1 MAGGKETPRQ
11 KMIGMMYL
19 VLTALLALNIS
30 KEVLDGF
37 VKVEKSLIGTQE
49 TLAEKVRD
57 SRETLA
63 EKYLGNQQ
71 TVGPFAEIAEQVTEK
86 SGNLQDYIV
95 QLKAHAMAASE
106 GNLAEVET
114 YYGKN
119 EFGRDTVRSLA
130 LHQKKDEYQEL
141 TAFMGVANINN
152 PLFDESNQWSASYL
166 KKALENYR
174 DELKAITFLDHR
186 GEPRVLPEALK
197 AQLDDRF
204 SFPDGTY
211 NDKPVPWESAT
222 FYHVP
227 LAATMPLMSKMLI
240 DVQDAEADII
250 KWLLSGIDAK
260 SYKFTDLK
268 PLVVPMSSIV
278 MKGDTLRA
286 DVLLSAF
293 DPTKKADIYV
303 EDANWTGA
311 PEDYT
316 MDAENVLDISELT
329 SLELDS
335 LGIGK
340 LAMSTKDMAYG
351 DYVFRGVLNHTK
363 PDGTPESIKFVTPR
377 ITVSEPALVV
387 SPTQMNVF
395 YRGLENPVE
404 ISVPGVPQE
413 DLRISID
420 KGHKISRDG
429 RAWIVT
435 PNPSESIREANITVY
450 AKMPNGK
457 EQPLPTKKFRV
468 KRIPTPEPLVGN
480 IGANSPFISKAKL
493 ANPPPV
499 KAELGE
505 DFVFKVNARVSS
517 FTLTYWKNGTP
528 LSLESKTPF
537 FTNEMKDA
545 VSRFRIGDEF
555 YIEDIKATMPT
566 GKDRPLSP
574 LKLKVQ

>member
-1 MAGGKETPRQ
+1 
-11 KMIGMMYL
+11 MIGMMYL

-37 VKVEKSLIGTQE
+37 VKVEKSLNNTQE

-63 EKYLGNQQ
+63 EKYLSNKE
-71 TVGPFAEIAEQVTEK
+71 TVGPFAEIAEQVSQR
-86 SGNLQDYIV
+86 SGDLQDYIV

-106 GNLAEVET
+106 GKLAEVDT
-114 YYGKN
+114 YYAKN

-152 PLFDESNQWSASYL
+152 PLFDESNQWSAAYL
-166 KKALENYR
+166 KKTLEAYR
-174 DELKAITFLDHR
+174 DELKAITFVDHR
-186 GEPRVLPEALK
+186 GQQRTLPPSLV

-240 DVQDAEADII
+240 DVQDAEADIL

-293 DPTKKADIYV
+293 DPTKKAEIFV
-303 EDANWTGA
+303 EDANWTGT

-316 MDAENVLDISELT
+316 LDPDNVLDVGELA

-340 LAMSTKDMAYG
+340 LAMSTKNLAYG

-363 PDGTPESIKFVTPR
+363 PDGSPESIKFVTPR
-377 ITVSEPALVV
+377 ITVSQPALVV
-387 SPTQMNVF
+387 SPTKMNVF

-404 ISVPGVPQE
+404 ISVPGVAAENIRPT
-413 DLRISID
+413 INN
-420 KGHKISRDG
+420 GHKLKRTSSGWVVIPNKSETVRKATISVVATLEDG
-429 RAWIVT
+429 TEMR
-435 PNPSESIREANITVY
+435 
-450 AKMPNGK
+450 MPNK
-457 EQPLPTKKFRV
+457 EFRV
-468 KRIPTPEPLVGN
+468 KRIPDPVPSLGT
-480 IGANSPFISKAKL
+480 ANFLRPDVSKAQMSS
-493 ANPPPV
+493 PPPV
-499 KAELGE
+499 FADLENF
-505 DFVFKVNARVSS
+505 DFEVVPEVVS
-517 FTLTYWKNGTP
+517 FTFAFTKNGAFVELPSNSRMFTQ
-528 LSLESKTPF
+528 EMRDVSK
-537 FTNEMKDA
+537 
-545 VSRFRIGDEF
+545 RFRVGDSF
-555 YIEDIKATMPT
+555 YLNDIKALMPDGT
-566 GKDRPLSP
+566 KRTLPS
-574 LKLKVQ
+574 LKLNVSQ

>member
-1 MAGGKETPRQ
+1 
-11 KMIGMMYL
+11 MIGMMYL

-37 VKVEKSLIGTQE
+37 VKVEKSLNNTQE

-63 EKYLGNQQ
+63 EKYLSNKE
-71 TVGPFAEIAEQVTEK
+71 TVGPFAEIAEQVSQR
-86 SGNLQDYIV
+86 SGDLQDYIV

-106 GNLAEVET
+106 GKLAEVDT
-114 YYGKN
+114 YYAKN

-152 PLFDESNQWSASYL
+152 PLFDESNQWSAAYL
-166 KKALENYR
+166 KKTLEAYR
-174 DELKAITFLDHR
+174 DELKAITFVDHR
-186 GEPRVLPEALK
+186 GQQRTLPPSLV

-240 DVQDAEADII
+240 DVQDAEADIL

-293 DPTKKADIYV
+293 DPTKKAEIFVD
-303 EDANWTGA
+303 DANWTGT

-316 MDAENVLDISELT
+316 QDPDNVLDVGELA

-340 LAMSTKDMAYG
+340 LAMSTKNLAYG

-363 PDGTPESIKFVTPR
+363 PDGSPESIKFVTPR
-377 ITVSEPALVV
+377 ITVSQPALVV
-387 SPTQMNVF
+387 SPTKMNVF

-404 ISVPGVPQE
+404 ISVPGVAAENIRPT
-413 DLRISID
+413 INN
-420 KGHKISRDG
+420 GHKLKRTSSGWVVIPNKSETVRKATISVVATLEDG
-429 RAWIVT
+429 TEMR
-435 PNPSESIREANITVY
+435 
-450 AKMPNGK
+450 MPNK
-457 EQPLPTKKFRV
+457 EFRV
-468 KRIPTPEPLVGN
+468 KRIPDPVPSLGT
-480 IGANSPFISKAKL
+480 ANFLRPDVSKAQMSS
-493 ANPPPV
+493 PPPV
-499 KAELGE
+499 FADLENF
-505 DFVFKVNARVSS
+505 DFEVVPEVVS
-517 FTLTYWKNGTP
+517 FTFAFTKNGAFVELPSNSRMFTQ
-528 LSLESKTPF
+528 EMRDVSK
-537 FTNEMKDA
+537 
-545 VSRFRIGDEF
+545 RFRVGDSF
-555 YIEDIKATMPT
+555 YLNDIKALMPDGT
-566 GKDRPLSP
+566 KRTLPS
-574 LKLKVQ
+574 LKLNVSQ

>member
-1 MAGGKETPRQ
+1 
-11 KMIGMMYL
+11 MIGMMYL

-37 VKVEKSLIGTQE
+37 VKVEKSLNGTQE

-57 SRETLA
+57 SREHLA
-63 EKYLGNQQ
+63 EKYLSNEE
-71 TVGPFAEIAEQVTEK
+71 TVGPFAEIAEQV
-86 SGNLQDYIV
+86 SQRSSDLQDYIV

-106 GNLAEVET
+106 GKLPEVET

-141 TAFMGVANINN
+141 TRFMGVADINN
-152 PLFDESNQWSASYL
+152 PLFDDANPWSAAYL
-166 KKALENYR
+166 KKGLESYR
-174 DELKAITFLDHR
+174 DELKSIKFLDHR
-186 GEPRVLPEALK
+186 GQERVLPDALK

-240 DVQDAEADII
+240 DVQDAEADIL

-268 PLVVPMSSIV
+268 PLVVPTSSIV

-293 DPTKKADIYV
+293 DPTKKAEIFV
-303 EDANWTGA
+303 ENDNWKGTA
-311 PEDYT
+311 ESYT
-316 MDAENVLDISELT
+316 MDPENVMDTEGLM

-340 LAMSTKDMAYG
+340 LAMSTKSMAFG

-363 PDGTPESIKFVTPR
+363 PDGSPESIKFVTPR
-377 ITVSEPALVV
+377 ITISQPALVV
-387 SPTQMNVF
+387 SPTKMNVF

-404 ISVPGVPQE
+404 ISVPGVAAENIRPT
-413 DLRISID
+413 INN
-420 KGHKISRDG
+420 GHKLKKTSDGWVVIPNKSTQFRTATISVTATLEDG
-429 RAWIVT
+429 
-435 PNPSESIREANITVY
+435 SEMR
-450 AKMPNGK
+450 MPNK
-457 EQPLPTKKFRV
+457 EFRV
-468 KRIPTPEPLVGN
+468 KRIPDPVAKCGTADFKRPL
-480 IGANSPFISKAKL
+480 ISKAQL
-493 ANPPPV
+493 ASPPPM
-499 KAELGE
+499 KAELE
-505 DFVFKVNARVSS
+505 NFDFEVTARVTH
-517 FTLTYWKNGTP
+517 FTMLYFKNGSP
-528 LSLESKTPF
+528 LPLESNTPF
-537 FTNEMKDA
+537 FTEDMKSA
-545 VSRFRIGDEF
+545 MKRFRVGDEF
-555 YIEDIKATMPT
+555 IIKDIKAVMPN
-566 GKDRPLSP
+566 GEERPLPS
-574 LKLKVQ
+574 LTLKVK

>member
-1 MAGGKETPRQ
+1 
-11 KMIGMMYL
+11 MIGMMYL

-37 VKVEKSLIGTQE
+37 VKVEKSLNSTQE

-57 SRETLA
+57 SRESLA
-63 EKYLGNQQ
+63 EKYLSNQE
-71 TVGPFAEIAEQVTEK
+71 TVGPFAEVAEMVSK
-86 SGNLQDYIV
+86 RSGDLQDYIV

-106 GNLAEVET
+106 GKLGAVET
-114 YYGKN
+114 YYAQN

-141 TAFMGVANINN
+141 TTFMGVADINN
-152 PLFDESNQWSASYL
+152 PLFDENNQWSAAYL
-166 KKALENYR
+166 KKALEGYR
-174 DELKAITFLDHR
+174 DELKAITFMDHR
-186 GEPRVLPEALK
+186 GQKRTLPPALQ

-240 DVQDAEADII
+240 DVQDAEADIL

-268 PLVVPMSSIV
+268 PLVVPLSSIV

-293 DPTKKADIYV
+293 DPTKKAEIFV
-303 EDANWTGA
+303 EDANWTGT
-311 PEDYT
+311 PEEYT
-316 MDAENVLDISELT
+316 MDAENVLDVSTLA

-340 LAMSTKDMAYG
+340 LAMSTKNMAYG

-363 PDGTPESIKFVTPR
+363 PDGSPESIKFVTPR
-377 ITVSEPALVV
+377 ITVSQPALVV
-387 SPTQMNVF
+387 SPTKMNVF

-404 ISVPGVPQE
+404 ISVPGVAAENIRPT
-413 DLRISID
+413 INN
-420 KGHKISRDG
+420 GHKLKRTASGWVVIPNKSETVRKATISVVATLEDG
-429 RAWIVT
+429 TEMR
-435 PNPSESIREANITVY
+435 
-450 AKMPNGK
+450 MPNK
-457 EQPLPTKKFRV
+457 EFRV
-468 KRIPTPEPLVGN
+468 KRIPDPVPSLGT
-480 IGANSPFISKAKL
+480 ANFLRPDVSKAQMSS
-493 ANPPPV
+493 PPPV
-499 KAELGE
+499 FADLENF
-505 DFVFKVNARVSS
+505 DFEVEPEVVS
-517 FTLTYWKNGTP
+517 FTFAFTKNGAFVELP
-528 LSLESKTPF
+528 SNSKM
-537 FTNEMKDA
+537 FTQDMRE
-545 VSRFRIGDEF
+545 VSKRFRVGDSF
-555 YIEDIKATMPT
+555 YLNDIKALMPDGT
-566 GKDRPLSP
+566 KRTLPS
-574 LKLKVQ
+574 LKLNVSQ

>member
-37 VKVEKSLIGTQE
+37 VKVEKSLNGTQE

-57 SRETLA
+57 SRETLS
-63 EKYLGNQQ
+63 EKYLGNQE
-71 TVGPFAEIAEQVTEK
+71 TVGPFAEIAERVSKK
-86 SGNLQDYIV
+86 SGDLQDYIV

-106 GNLAEVET
+106 GKLLEVET

-152 PLFDESNQWSASYL
+152 PLFDESNQWSAAYL

-174 DELKAITFLDHR
+174 DELKTITFLDHR
-186 GEPRVLPEALK
+186 GQERALPEALK

-240 DVQDAEADII
+240 DVQDAEADIL

-293 DPTKKADIYV
+293 DPTKKAEIYV
-303 EDANWTGA
+303 EDANWSGT
-311 PEDYT
+311 PEEYT
-316 MDAENVLDISELT
+316 MDPENVLDLGELS

-340 LAMSTKDMAYG
+340 LAMSTKNLAYG

-363 PDGTPESIKFVTPR
+363 PDGSPESIKFVTPR
-377 ITVSEPALVV
+377 ITVSQPALVV
-387 SPTQMNVF
+387 SPTKMNVF

-404 ISVPGVPQE
+404 ISVPGVAAENIRPT
-413 DLRISID
+413 INN
-420 KGHKISRDG
+420 GHKLKRTSSGWVVI
-429 RAWIVT
+429 
-435 PNPSESIREANITVY
+435 PNKSENVREAIISVVATLEDGTEMR
-450 AKMPNGK
+450 MPNK
-457 EQPLPTKKFRV
+457 EFRV
-468 KRIPTPEPLVGN
+468 KRIPDPVPSLGT
-480 IGANSPFISKAKL
+480 ANFLSPDVSKAQMSS
-493 ANPPPV
+493 PPPV
-499 KAELGE
+499 FADLENF
-505 DFVFKVNARVSS
+505 DFEVQSEVVG
-517 FTLTYWKNGTP
+517 FTFAFTKNGAFVELP
-528 LSLESKTPF
+528 SNSRM
-537 FTNEMKDA
+537 FTQEMREVAK
-545 VSRFRIGDEF
+545 RFRVGDTF
-555 YIEDIKATMPT
+555 YLNDIKALMPDGSKRT
-566 GKDRPLSP
+566 LPS
-574 LKLKVQ
+574 LKLNVSQ

>member
-1 MAGGKETPRQ
+1 
-11 KMIGMMYL
+11 MIGMMYL

-37 VKVEKSLIGTQE
+37 VKVEKSLNNTQE

-63 EKYLGNQQ
+63 EKYLSNQE
-71 TVGPFAEIAEQVTEK
+71 TVGPFAEIAEQVSQR
-86 SGNLQDYIV
+86 SGDLQDYIV

-106 GNLAEVET
+106 GKLAEVDT
-114 YYGKN
+114 YYAKN

-141 TAFMGVANINN
+141 TAFMGVANINK
-152 PLFDESNQWSASYL
+152 PLFDESNQWSAAYL
-166 KKALENYR
+166 KKTLEAYR
-174 DELKAITFLDHR
+174 DELKAITFVDHR
-186 GEPRVLPEALK
+186 GQQRTLPPSLV

-240 DVQDAEADII
+240 DVQDAEADIL

-293 DPTKKADIYV
+293 DPTKKAEIFV
-303 EDANWTGA
+303 EDANWTGT

-316 MDAENVLDISELT
+316 LDPDNVLDVGELT

-340 LAMSTKDMAYG
+340 LAMSTKNLAYG

-363 PDGTPESIKFVTPR
+363 PDGSPESIKFVTPR
-377 ITVSEPALVV
+377 ITVSQPALVV
-387 SPTQMNVF
+387 SPTKMNVF

-404 ISVPGVPQE
+404 ISVPGVAAENIRPT
-413 DLRISID
+413 INN
-420 KGHKISRDG
+420 GHKLKRTSSGWVVIPNKSETVRKATISVVATLEDG
-429 RAWIVT
+429 TEMR
-435 PNPSESIREANITVY
+435 
-450 AKMPNGK
+450 MPNK
-457 EQPLPTKKFRV
+457 EFRV
-468 KRIPTPEPLVGN
+468 KRIPDPVPSLGT
-480 IGANSPFISKAKL
+480 ANFLRPDVSKAQMSS
-493 ANPPPV
+493 PPPV
-499 KAELGE
+499 FADLENF
-505 DFVFKVNARVSS
+505 DFEVVPEVVS
-517 FTLTYWKNGTP
+517 FTFAFTKNGAFVELPSNSRMFTQ
-528 LSLESKTPF
+528 EMRDVSK
-537 FTNEMKDA
+537 
-545 VSRFRIGDEF
+545 RFRVGDSF
-555 YIEDIKATMPT
+555 YLNDIKALMPDGT
-566 GKDRPLSP
+566 KRTLPS
-574 LKLKVQ
+574 LKLNVSQ

>member
-1 MAGGKETPRQ
+1 
-11 KMIGMMYL
+11 MIGMMYL

-37 VKVEKSLIGTQE
+37 VKVEKSLNNTQE

-63 EKYLGNQQ
+63 EKYLSNQE
-71 TVGPFAEIAEQVTEK
+71 TVGPFAEIAEQVSQR
-86 SGNLQDYIV
+86 SGDLQDYIV

-106 GNLAEVET
+106 GKLADVDT
-114 YYGKN
+114 YYAKN

-152 PLFDESNQWSASYL
+152 PLFDESNKWSAAYL
-166 KKALENYR
+166 KKTLEAYR
-174 DELKAITFLDHR
+174 DELKAITFVDHR
-186 GEPRVLPEALK
+186 GQQRTLPPSLV

-240 DVQDAEADII
+240 DVQDAEADIL

-293 DPTKKADIYV
+293 DPTKKAEIFV
-303 EDANWTGA
+303 EDANWTGT

-316 MDAENVLDISELT
+316 LDPDNVLDIGELA

-340 LAMSTKDMAYG
+340 LAMSTKNLAYG

-363 PDGTPESIKFVTPR
+363 PDGSPESIKFVTPR
-377 ITVSEPALVV
+377 ITVSQPALVV
-387 SPTQMNVF
+387 SPTKMNVF

-404 ISVPGVPQE
+404 ISVPGVAAENIRPT
-413 DLRISID
+413 INN
-420 KGHKISRDG
+420 GHKLKRTSSGWVVIPNKSETVRKATISVVATLEDG
-429 RAWIVT
+429 TEMR
-435 PNPSESIREANITVY
+435 
-450 AKMPNGK
+450 MPNK
-457 EQPLPTKKFRV
+457 EFRV
-468 KRIPTPEPLVGN
+468 KRIPDPVPSLGT
-480 IGANSPFISKAKL
+480 ANFLRPDVSKAQMSS
-493 ANPPPV
+493 PPPV
-499 KAELGE
+499 FADLENF
-505 DFVFKVNARVSS
+505 DFEVVPEVVS
-517 FTLTYWKNGTP
+517 FTFAFTKNGAFVELPSNSRMFTQ
-528 LSLESKTPF
+528 EMRDVSK
-537 FTNEMKDA
+537 
-545 VSRFRIGDEF
+545 RFRVGDSF
-555 YIEDIKATMPT
+555 YLNDIKALMPDGT
-566 GKDRPLSP
+566 KRTLPS
-574 LKLKVQ
+574 LKLNVSQ